1 MQGDGTQANPYIPET
16 WSEFTT
22 AIGTSG
28 AYVSLPITLVRT
40 SDTKIVNGKI
50 YFDSQGNRIATPVQS
65 QISTY
70 YENNFKFDMNAV
82 NPLGVLINFNNCHV
96 NGNGASIINLY
107 IPDSD
112 TGINVSN
119 GTLYLDDINFL
130 NMYCDYDNTGRGIFR
145 CQDNSR
151 NFVVKNVQ
159 FQGFINQGSMIG
171 SSGGS
176 TMSFTSVTFSLT
188 FSKNARFT
196 NAVLNDTDKY
206 YKFCNFD
213 FYGNPEQLWGASG
226 SGNRNKFIN
235 CKMSGKLTGEFSNV
249 AQFPSDSASST
260 NVIDVDYTE
269 STNVTFDSNGSNP
282 FVINTDKLPAET
294 TYENM
299 TGVTTAQLANAE
311 YLRSVGFPCGD

>member
-1 MQGDGTQANPYIPET
+1 MQGDGTQANPYIPNT
-16 WSEFTT
+16 WDDFVT

-28 AYVSLPITLVRT
+28 AYVELPIELVKT
-40 SDTKIVNGKI
+40 SDDKIKNGKL

-65 QISTY
+65 QMSTY
-70 YENNFKFDMNAV
+70 YENDFRFDMNAV
-82 NPLGVLINFNNCHV
+82 NPFGVLINFNNCHV

-107 IPDSD
+107 VTDSD

-130 NMYCDYDNTGRGIFR
+130 NMYCDYNDANSGIFR

-151 NFVVKNVQ
+151 NFIVKNVQ
-159 FQGFINQGSMIG
+159 FQGLINQGSMIG
-171 SSGGS
+171 SAGGS
-176 TMSFTSVTFSLT
+176 TKSFTSVTFSLT
-188 FSKNARFT
+188 FCKNARFT
-196 NAVLNDTDKY
+196 NSVLNNTDKY

-235 CKMSGKLTGEFSNV
+235 CKMSGRLTGEFNNV

-282 FVINTDKLPAET
+282 FVINTDKLPAGT

-311 YLRSVGFPCGD
+311 YLRSAGFPCGD